1 MTKLDTLF
9 NYLVGVFISSIFAI
23 FSFGLQCSP
32 RICRRFCPMPVMND
46 HVYQDDFRRALS
58 NIVPRISSPTVTIEL
73 PSIESTDQIQIR
85 QHMEAPVAEAI
96 AQNIVPPIQ
105 TRTNDLCDDSYQQVE
120 QVRPITTN

>member
-1 MTKLDTLF
+1 
-9 NYLVGVFISSIFAI
+9 
-23 FSFGLQCSP
+23 
-32 RICRRFCPMPVMND
+32 MND